1 MLSILSMLSMLA
13 NGFLEV
19 LMPGN
24 FIYLAGG
31 IVLGLVMGA
40 IPGLTAT
47 MAIALI
53 VPMTYYITPTQSLI
67 MLLAAYNAG
76 TFGGSLSAIL
86 IATPGTPAAA
96 ATVADGFA
104 LAKQGKA
111 VKAIKCALWASCF
124 GCLFSSVVLV
134 LSAQPI
140 ARYALKFGPAEYTVL
155 MVFSLTIIASAAGRS
170 MIKGLMG
177 GCLGLLFG
185 CVGMDAVYTTPRL
198 TFGILKLSSGIDLM
212 VMLIGALAFS
222 ELLRQV
228 GNVRGAK
235 DKALLP
241 PATCKEDNQFTRED
255 FRLSW
260 KHWLRSSFIGC
271 GIGALPGLGPA
282 LACWVGYDAAKRSAR
297 HPELFGKG
305 SVEGIAGSE
314 AANNAVC
321 GANMIP
327 LLSLGVPGDTGAAV
341 LIGAFLV
348 QGLTPGPLIF
358 AESPQTVY
366 NVYAGL
372 ILCNIMLFI
381 VVMLTYR
388 LFAGIARLESTLI
401 YPVVCVFCLVGVY
414 ALNRSLTDVWLMLFF
429 AVVGFVLSRL
439 EFPIVTML
447 IGFILSP
454 IFERN
459 ARRALQLSFGEYR
472 VFFGS
477 PLCWFFW
484 AITVISV
491 VTIVWGKRKN
501 RNLQDG
507 L

>member
-1 MLSILSMLSMLA
+1 MDMLL
-13 NGFLEV
+13 NGFMAV
-19 LMPGN
+19 LMPEN
-24 FIYLAGG
+24 LIYLFGG
-31 IVLGLVMGA
+31 VVIGLVMGA

-53 VPMTYYITPTQSLI
+53 IPMTYYITPTQSLI

-76 TFGGSLSAIL
+76 TFGGSMSAIL

-111 VKAIKCALWASCF
+111 VKAIKAALFASCF
-124 GCLFSSVVLV
+124 GCLFSSVMLVLV
-134 LSAQPI
+134 AQPV

-170 MIKGLMG
+170 MIKGLIG

-185 CVGMDAVYTTPRL
+185 CVGMDAVFTSPRL

-212 VMLIGALAFS
+212 VLLIGALAFS
-222 ELLRQV
+222 ELLKQV
-228 GNVRGAK
+228 CNIRK
-235 DKALLP
+235 TTNMPHLP
-241 PATCKEDNQFTRED
+241 APSCKEDSQFTKD
-255 FRLSW
+255 DLKLSW
-260 KHWLRSSFIGC
+260 KHWFRSSVIGC
-271 GIGALPGLGPA
+271 VIGALPGLGPA
-282 LACWVGYDAAKRSAR
+282 LACWVGYDAAKRSAK

-305 SVEGIAGSE
+305 AVEGIAGAE

-358 AESPQTVY
+358 SESPQTVY

-372 ILCNIMLFI
+372 IMCNVVLFF
-381 VVMLTYR
+381 VVMSSYR
-388 LFAGIARLESTLI
+388 LFAGVAKLEGSLI
-401 YPVVCVFCLVGVY
+401 YPAVCVFCVVGVY
-414 ALNRSLTDVWLMLFF
+414 ALNRSLVDVWLMLFF
-429 AVVGFVLSRL
+429 AVIGFVLSKF
-439 EFPIVTML
+439 EFPTVTML

-459 ARRALQLSFGEYR
+459 ARRALQLSFGEYS
-472 VFFGS
+472 VFFRS
-477 PLCWFFW
+477 PLCWAFW

-491 VTIVWGKRKN
+491 VTILWGKRKHKT
-501 RNLQDG
+501 LQDG